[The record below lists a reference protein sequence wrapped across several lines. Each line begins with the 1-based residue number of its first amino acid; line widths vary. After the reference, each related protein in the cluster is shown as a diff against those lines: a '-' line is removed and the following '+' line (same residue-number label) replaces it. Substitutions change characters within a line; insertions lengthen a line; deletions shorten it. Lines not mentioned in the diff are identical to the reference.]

1 MAINSWTSVYNVNDW
16 RFCIRENKNHLKSLE
31 SDIDKIYFYAKGLCE
46 AKYQFLTNKR
56 ESTGLKYLNDSKAF
70 IEYSNDIDNIY
81 RNIKENNPNKK
92 RKILIAFDDMI
103 ADMLSNKSSIEMQ
116 LEDANLENTLG
127 EDAKNELEKIKE
139 I

>member
-31 SDIDKIYFYAKGLCE
+31 SDTDKIYFYAKGLCE

-56 ESTGLKYLNDSKAF
+56 ENTGLKYLNDSKAF

-81 RNIKENNPNKK
+81 RNIEENNPNKK

-116 LEDANLENTLG
+116 LEDANLENTFG

>member
-81 RNIKENNPNKK
+81 RNIEENNPNKK

-127 EDAKNELEKIKE
+127 EHAKNELEKIKE

>member
-81 RNIKENNPNKK
+81 RNIEENNPNKK

-103 ADMLSNKSSIEMQ
+103 ADMLSNKSSIEIQ

>member
-81 RNIKENNPNKK
+81 RNIEENNPNKK

-103 ADMLSNKSSIEMQ
+103 ADMHSNKSSIEMQ

>member
-1 MAINSWTSVYNVNDW
+1 MAINSWTSIYNVNDW

-81 RNIKENNPNKK
+81 RNIEENNPNKK

>member
-81 RNIKENNPNKK
+81 RNIEENNPNKK

-116 LEDANLENTLG
+116 LKDANLENTLG

>member
-81 RNIKENNPNKK
+81 RNIEENNPNKK

-127 EDAKNELEKIKE
+127 EDATNELEKIKE

>member
-81 RNIKENNPNKK
+81 RNIEENNPNKK

>member
-1 MAINSWTSVYNVNDW
+1 
-16 RFCIRENKNHLKSLE
+16 
-31 SDIDKIYFYAKGLCE
+31 
-46 AKYQFLTNKR
+46 
-56 ESTGLKYLNDSKAF
+56 
-70 IEYSNDIDNIY
+70 
-81 RNIKENNPNKK
+81 
-92 RKILIAFDDMI
+92 MI

>member
-31 SDIDKIYFYAKGLCE
+31 SDTDKIYFYAKGLCE

-81 RNIKENNPNKK
+81 RNIEENNPNKK

-116 LEDANLENTLG
+116 LEDANLENTFG

>member
-81 RNIKENNPNKK
+81 RNIEENNPNKK

-127 EDAKNELEKIKE
+127 EDAKNKLEKIKE